1 MRATGAPS
9 KAAAM
14 VVDGSVLEGG
24 GQILRMATALAAIRQ
39 APLTVTNIRE
49 GRKQPGLRPQHL
61 TGLQLIAEMCSAATS
76 GLAVGSTQISL
87 QPNQLP
93 AISDRP
99 IIADTKTAG
108 SCTLLAQVAI
118 PCALYSQPGPTGG
131 AALHLHLRGGTDAA
145 FAPPVGYL
153 QHVLLP
159 LLRHLQG
166 DRISLDLHRR
176 GFNPLGGGLV
186 ELRVTPLPPGE
197 SLPPFCLTSRGKMR
211 TVTILSYSG
220 GSEVK
225 ATAELMAF
233 AAAERLRK
241 ELPDVDVVTRIE
253 HDADAKGSGCGIM
266 LTAAFESG
274 CLLSSNALGGGK
286 RQSSESTGRKAAEVL
301 LAELAHGGCV
311 DRWAQ
316 DQLVVYM
323 ALAAGRSAFTC
334 GQLRMHTVT
343 AIRIAEQLTA
353 AAFTVKGPDGS
364 VRRGIDIE
372 ETPTHDDDDAAPP
385 GYAAAGRCWTVS
397 CDSPGIPHPC

>member
-87 QPNQLP
+87 QPHQLP

-153 QHVLLP
+153 QECPRTLM
-159 LLRHLQG
+159 LR
-166 DRISLDLHRR
+166 LHAVETSER
-176 GFNPLGGGLV
+176 NPQLGL
-186 ELRVTPLPPGE
+186 EL
-197 SLPPFCLTSRGKMR
+197 
-211 TVTILSYSG
+211 ILNL
-220 GSEVK
+220 K
-225 ATAELMAF
+225 QMD
-233 AAAERLRK
+233 AAA
-241 ELPDVDVVTRIE
+241 
-253 HDADAKGSGCGIM
+253 
-266 LTAAFESG
+266 
-274 CLLSSNALGGGK
+274 
-286 RQSSESTGRKAAEVL
+286 
-301 LAELAHGGCV
+301 
-311 DRWAQ
+311 
-316 DQLVVYM
+316 
-323 ALAAGRSAFTC
+323 
-334 GQLRMHTVT
+334 
-343 AIRIAEQLTA
+343 
-353 AAFTVKGPDGS
+353 
-364 VRRGIDIE
+364 
-372 ETPTHDDDDAAPP
+372 
-385 GYAAAGRCWTVS
+385 
-397 CDSPGIPHPC
+397 